1 MSAKRFFADIIFR
14 RKTMKVKDIMTKDIT
29 YINPDSKVVEAAQLM
44 QKHNVGSIPVC
55 DQSGVIGI
63 VTDRDIIVRNIAHG
77 KDPKETPVRDV
88 MTGQVIMASPDMEVD
103 EVAGMMASKQ
113 IRRVPVVDNNMI
125 VGMVALGDIATDK
138 RFSMEASEALAEIS
152 K

>member
-1 MSAKRFFADIIFR
+1 
-14 RKTMKVKDIMTKDIT
+14 MKVKDIMTKDIT

-44 QKHNVGSIPVC
+44 QKHNVGSIPVS

>member
-1 MSAKRFFADIIFR
+1 
-14 RKTMKVKDIMTKDIT
+14 MKVKDIMTKDIT

-138 RFSMEASEALAEIS
+138 RFSMEASEALAEIY

>member
-1 MSAKRFFADIIFR
+1 
-14 RKTMKVKDIMTKDIT
+14 MKVKDIMTKDIT

-77 KDPKETPVRDV
+77 TDPKETPVRDV